1 MQDKIALLLAVL
13 GTLLVVAGAAITVIR
28 SATPEA
34 DHLEEAQPTR
44 RRRFAL
50 WIKSLQ
56 PADRLI
62 GWGVVLLL
70 LAAIA
75 SGAVAFNIGAE
86 AGTRPS

>member
-13 GTLLVVAGAAITVIR
+13 GTLLVVAGAALTVIR
-28 SATPEA
+28 TATSEA
-34 DHLEEAQPTR
+34 DPDEVVPTR
-44 RRRFAL
+44 RRRFRL
-50 WIKSLQ
+50 WVKSLQ

-75 SGAVAFNIGAE
+75 SGTVAFNIGAE
-86 AGTRPS
+86 AGTRPA